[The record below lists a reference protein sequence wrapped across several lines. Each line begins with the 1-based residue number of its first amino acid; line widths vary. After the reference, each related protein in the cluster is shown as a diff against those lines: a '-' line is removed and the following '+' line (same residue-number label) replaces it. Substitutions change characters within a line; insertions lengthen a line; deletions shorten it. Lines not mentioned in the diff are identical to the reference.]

1 MGGYCGADFGINFAL
16 FVAVQPECTTADD
29 KRKIAVPG
37 CPVRE
42 TTEDRRMET
51 SVSAA
56 RWRPPDQATWRDIIA
71 TIVDEVS
78 RVVLGQTSLIEKLLI
93 ALLADGH
100 VLLEGA
106 PGLAKT
112 QLVSAL
118 GKATGG
124 SFRRIQLL
132 PDMMP
137 SDITGT
143 LIYHLEERRFQVQK
157 GPILD
162 THFLLA
168 DEINRTPPKVQ
179 AAFLQAMQEREVT
192 LGTETFPL
200 NDPFIV
206 LATQNP
212 IEEEGTYPLPE
223 AQLDRFLF
231 KLLVDYPTEE
241 EELRLLDVPALDQ
254 RNPVHSV
261 ETVASPQGLVA
272 LREHI
277 RHSVYVGEQIKQYIV
292 RLVRASR
299 HPELYAGLQ
308 DLHGLIRL
316 GVSPRG
322 GTINVR
328 KACRVQAFLQG
339 RTYVLPDDV
348 KAVVP
353 DIFRHRLLLDYRA
366 ESTGLGAEDLINCI
380 LDKVEIP

>member
-1 MGGYCGADFGINFAL
+1 M
-16 FVAVQPECTTADD
+16 
-29 KRKIAVPG
+29 R
-37 CPVRE
+37 
-42 TTEDRRMET
+42 
-51 SVSAA
+51 
-56 RWRPPDQATWRDIIA
+56 A
-71 TIVDEVS
+71 TIPDSIGPSVDGSGYLDVIDAMIDEVS
-78 RVVLGQTSLIEKLLI
+78 KVVLGQRRLIEKLLI

-100 VLLEGA
+100 VLLEGV

-112 QLVSAL
+112 QVVSAI

-124 SFRRIQLL
+124 TFRRVQLL

-143 LIYHLEERRFQVQK
+143 LIYHPVEHCFRVQK
-157 GPILD
+157 GPVLD

-192 LGTETFPL
+192 LGTETFVL
-200 NDPFIV
+200 TDPFIV

-231 KLLVDYPTEE
+231 KLLVDYPKEE
-241 EELRLLDVPALDQ
+241 EELRLLDVPALD
-254 RNPVHSV
+254 RRDPLRDVEPV
-261 ETVASPQGLVA
+261 TSPAQLVA

-277 RHSVYVGEQIKQYIV
+277 RDVVYVSEQIKRYIV
-292 RLVRASR
+292 CVVRATR
-299 HPELYAGLQ
+299 EPERYAGLQ
-308 DLHGLIRL
+308 DLRGTLRL

-322 GTINVR
+322 GTMNIR

-339 RTYVLPDDV
+339 RTYVLPEDV

-353 DIFRHRLLLDYRA
+353 DVFRHRLWLDFRA
-366 ESTGLGAEDLINCI
+366 ESEGLVPDDVTRQI
-380 LDKVEIP
+380 LAKMEIP

>member
-1 MGGYCGADFGINFAL
+1 
-16 FVAVQPECTTADD
+16 
-29 KRKIAVPG
+29 
-37 CPVRE
+37 
-42 TTEDRRMET
+42 
-51 SVSAA
+51 
-56 RWRPPDQATWRDIIA
+56 
-71 TIVDEVS
+71 
-78 RVVLGQTSLIEKLLI
+78 
-93 ALLADGH
+93 LADGH

-132 PDMMP
+132 PDMLP
-137 SDITGT
+137 SDVVGT
-143 LIYHLEERRFQVQK
+143 LVYHPDEHGFRVQK

-192 LGTETFPL
+192 LGTETYVL

-231 KLLVDYPTEE
+231 KLYVDYPEE
-241 EELRLLDVPALDQ
+241 EDELRMLDVTALDR
-254 RNPVHSV
+254 RNPLQDID
-261 ETVASPQGLVA
+261 TVTSPEQLVG
-272 LREHI
+272 LREAVKDT
-277 RHSVYVGEQIKQYIV
+277 VYVSEQLKQYIV
-292 RLVRASR
+292 RLVRATR
-299 HPELYAGLQ
+299 HPEYYPGLQ
-308 DLHGLIRL
+308 DLCLKIRL
-316 GVSPRG
+316 GASPRG
-322 GTINVR
+322 GTMNLR
-328 KACRVQAFLQG
+328 KACRARAFLRG
-339 RTYVLPDDV
+339 RTHVLPEDV
-348 KAVVP
+348 KALAP
-353 DIFRHRLLLDYRA
+353 DVLRHRIILDYRA
-366 ESTGLGAEDLINCI
+366 EGEGLTTDQVIQWI

>member
-1 MGGYCGADFGINFAL
+1 MLDHAQAL
-16 FVAVQPECTTADD
+16 DVTEA
-29 KRKIAVPG
+29 IA
-37 CPVRE
+37 
-42 TTEDRRMET
+42 
-51 SVSAA
+51 S
-56 RWRPPDQATWRDIIA
+56 
-71 TIVDEVS
+71 EVS
-78 RVVLGQTSLIEKLLI
+78 KVVIGQDALLQKLLI

-118 GKATGG
+118 GKVAGG

-132 PDMMP
+132 PDMLP

-143 LIYHLEERRFQVQK
+143 LIYHPDERQFQVQK

-162 THFLLA
+162 THFVLA

-192 LGTETFPL
+192 LGTSTYPL

-231 KLLVDYPTEE
+231 KLLVDYPDADA
-241 EELRLLDVPALDQ
+241 ELRMLDLPGLDRRHPLQEVATVTSPAQ
-254 RNPVHSV
+254 
-261 ETVASPQGLVA
+261 LVA
-272 LREHI
+272 LRESI
-277 RHSVYVGEQIKQYIV
+277 KETVYVSDALKQYIV
-292 RLVRASR
+292 HLVRATR
-299 HPELYAGLQ
+299 TPGHYPGLQ
-308 DLHGLIRL
+308 DLQALIRL
-316 GVSPRG
+316 GASPRG
-322 GTINVR
+322 GTMNLR
-328 KACRVQAFLQG
+328 KACRVYAFLQG
-339 RTYVLPDDV
+339 RTHVLPEDV
-348 KAVVP
+348 KALAP
-353 DIFRHRLLLDYRA
+353 DILRHRILLDYRA
-366 ESTGLGAEDLINCI
+366 TGDGLRPDEVIQCI

>member
-1 MGGYCGADFGINFAL
+1 VLAL
-16 FVAVQPECTTADD
+16 GLDTITAITAEVAKVVIGQ
-29 KRKIAVPG
+29 
-37 CPVRE
+37 
-42 TTEDRRMET
+42 
-51 SVSAA
+51 AA
-56 RWRPPDQATWRDIIA
+56 
-71 TIVDEVS
+71 
-78 RVVLGQTSLIEKLLI
+78 LIEKLLI
-93 ALLADGH
+93 AVLADGH

-132 PDMMP
+132 PDMLP
-137 SDITGT
+137 SDVTGT
-143 LIYHLEERRFQVQK
+143 LVYHPDDRRFHVHK

-192 LGTETFPL
+192 IGTETYPL

-231 KLLVDYPTEE
+231 KLHVDYPTADD
-241 EELRLLDVPALDQ
+241 ELQMLNVAALDRRHPLQ
-254 RNPVHSV
+254 DLA
-261 ETVASPQGLVA
+261 TVTSPEQLVT
-272 LREHI
+272 LREAVKESI
-277 RHSVYVGEQIKQYIV
+277 YVSEQLKQYIV
-292 RLVRASR
+292 RLVRATR
-299 HPELYAGLQ
+299 HPEDYAGLQ
-308 DLHGLIRL
+308 DLRTKIRL
-316 GVSPRG
+316 GASPRG
-322 GTINVR
+322 GTMNLR
-328 KACRVQAFLQG
+328 KACRVLAFLRG
-339 RTYVLPDDV
+339 RSHVLPEDV
-348 KAVVP
+348 KTLAPEVL
-353 DIFRHRLLLDYRA
+353 RHRIILDYRA
-366 ESTGLGAEDLINCI
+366 EGEGLTTDQVIQWI